1 MELSLYDCGRPMT
14 TFRRMTYWLAVVEE
28 GSFTR
33 AAARMHVSQPSLS
46 QQVRLLEQEIG
57 GELLERLP
65 RSVRLTSAGKAFLPH
80 AQTAVRAAER
90 AQHAARSTLDL
101 ETGELEISTVRSI
114 AAGILPDLVQAW
126 RKRHP
131 GTSVRLH
138 EFTHRSLAEDSV
150 RGGVGDLGIGPP
162 PIDWTGRVRRLG
174 WEEFLVVLPREDPR
188 AARRSVR
195 LLELK
200 DRDWV
205 MFEPDNGLHDLIVR
219 ACASAGFRPRHAVL
233 TSQVE
238 TAARLAAAG
247 VGPTLVPAN
256 VIPDGLPG
264 ALLQVDPPLGRELTV
279 YAREQWGS
287 LGGAFVDLMAET
299 RWAKPPRGALVV
311 P

>member
-1 MELSLYDCGRPMT
+1 MIGN
-14 TFRRMTYWLAVVEE
+14 RRIAYWLAVVEE

-33 AAARMHVSQPSLS
+33 AALRMHVSQPSLS
-46 QQVRLLEQEIG
+46 QQVRLLEQEVG

-65 RSVRLTSAGKAFLPH
+65 RSVRLTAAGKAFLPH
-80 AQTAVRAAER
+80 AQVAVRAVER
-90 AQHAARSTLDL
+90 AQQAARSALEL

-114 AAGILPDLVQAW
+114 AAGILPDLVKSW
-126 RKRHP
+126 RQRHP
-131 GTSVRLH
+131 GTFVRLH

-162 PIDWTGRVRRLG
+162 PIDWTGPVRRLG
-174 WEEFLVVLPREDPR
+174 WEEFLVVLSPEDAR
-188 AARRSVR
+188 ASRRKVR
-195 LLELK
+195 LVELK

-205 MFEPDNGLHDLIVR
+205 MFEPGNGLHDLIVS
-219 ACASAGFRPRHAVL
+219 ACASAGFTPRHAVL

-247 VGPTLVPAN
+247 VGPTLVPEN
-256 VIPDGLPG
+256 VIPDGLQG
-264 ALLQVDPPLGRELTV
+264 AMLRVDPPLGRELTV
-279 YAREQWGS
+279 YAREQWGP

>member
-1 MELSLYDCGRPMT
+1 MT
-14 TFRRMTYWLAVVEE
+14 SYRRLAYWLAVVEE

-33 AAARMHVSQPSLS
+33 AALRMHVSQPSLS
-46 QQVRLLEQEIG
+46 QQIRALEQEVG

-65 RSVRLTSAGKAFLPH
+65 RSVRLTAAGKAFLPH
-80 AQTAVRAAER
+80 AQTAVRAVER
-90 AQHAARSTLDL
+90 AHQAARSALDL
-101 ETGELEISTVRSI
+101 EIGELEISTVRSI
-114 AAGILPDLVQAW
+114 AAGILPDLVQSW
-126 RKRHP
+126 RQRQP
-131 GTSVRLH
+131 GTFVRLH

-162 PIDWTGRVRRLG
+162 PIDWTGPVRRLG
-174 WEEFLVVLPREDPR
+174 WEEFLVVLSPEDVL
-188 AARRSVR
+188 ASRRNVR
-195 LLELK
+195 LVDLK

-205 MFEPDNGLHDLIVR
+205 MFEAGNGLHDLIVS
-219 ACASAGFRPRHAVL
+219 ACASAGFTPRHAVL

-247 VGPTLVPAN
+247 VGPTLVPQN
-256 VIPDGLPG
+256 VIPDGLQG
-264 ALLQVDPPLGRELTV
+264 ALLRVDPPIGRELTV
-279 YAREQWGS
+279 YAREQWGP

>member
-1 MELSLYDCGRPMT
+1 MASY
-14 TFRRMTYWLAVVEE
+14 RRLAYWLAVVDE

-33 AAARMHVSQPSLS
+33 AALRMHVSQPSLS
-46 QQVRLLEQEIG
+46 QQIRALEKEVG
-57 GELLERLP
+57 GDLLERLP
-65 RSVRLTSAGKAFLPH
+65 RSVRLTAAGKAFLPH
-80 AQTAVRAAER
+80 AQAAVREVER
-90 AQHAARSTLDL
+90 AHQAARSALDL

-114 AAGILPDLVQAW
+114 AAGILPGLVQSW
-126 RKRHP
+126 RQLHP
-131 GTSVRLH
+131 RTFVRLH

-162 PIDWTGRVRRLG
+162 PIDWTGCVRRLG

-247 VGPTLVPAN
+247 VGPTLVPQN
-256 VIPDGLPG
+256 VIPDGLDA
-264 ALLQVDPPLGRELTV
+264 ALLHVEPPIGRELTV
-279 YAREQWGS
+279 YAREQWS
-287 LGGAFVDLMAET
+287 PLGGAFVELMGDR

>member
-1 MELSLYDCGRPMT
+1 M
-14 TFRRMTYWLAVVEE
+14 TFRRLAYWLAVVEE

-33 AAARMHVSQPSLS
+33 AALRMHISQPSLS
-46 QQVRLLEQEIG
+46 QQIRALEQEVG

-65 RSVRLTSAGKAFLPH
+65 RSVRLTTAGKAFLPH

-90 AQHAARSTLDL
+90 ARQAARSALDL

-126 RKRHP
+126 RQRHAD
-131 GTSVRLH
+131 TFVRLH
-138 EFTHRSLAEDSV
+138 EFTHRSLAEDAV

-162 PIDWTGRVRRLG
+162 PIDWTGPVRRLG
-174 WEEFLVVLPREDPR
+174 WEEFLVVLSPEDPCASR
-188 AARRSVR
+188 EKIPLV
-195 LLELK
+195 ELK

-205 MFEPDNGLHDLIVR
+205 MFEPGNGLHDLIVS
-219 ACASAGFRPRHAVL
+219 ACASTGFTPRHAVL

-247 VGPTLVPAN
+247 VGPTLVPEN
-256 VIPDGLPG
+256 VIPDGLAA
-264 ALLQVDPPLGRELTV
+264 ALLRVDPPIGRELTV
-279 YAREQWGS
+279 YAREHWGP
-287 LGGAFVDLMAET
+287 LGGAFVELMAET
-299 RWAKPPRGALVV
+299 HWSKPPRGALVV